1 MRGANKT
8 PAGAAPAEVAAR
20 ASEAAAGR
28 DRLGVLVF
36 TLSTHLPFFEIAEH
50 LAEQFGELE
59 LRAEVSTAGP
69 QRVQSVLEGKFAGVD
84 VLVVVGETGPAGEDQ
99 LMELVQ
105 WLLANGRQSL
115 AENLIFA
122 VLDEG
127 HSVAELPAFNRV
139 VLPRS
144 YFARTQQSGL
154 RLPWAASARES
165 WELVTAV
172 LDYAVGLG
180 AE

>member
-1 MRGANKT
+1 MRAHKT
-8 PAGAAPAEVAAR
+8 PARAAPAEVAAR
-20 ASEAAAGR
+20 ASEVAAGR

-50 LAEQFGELE
+50 LAEQFGELQ

-69 QRVQSVLEGKFAGVD
+69 QRVESVLEGKFAGVD
-84 VLVVVGETGPAGEDQ
+84 VLVVVGETGPDGEDQ

-105 WLLANGRQSL
+105 WLLANGRQPL

-122 VLDEG
+122 VIDDG
-127 HSVAELPAFNRV
+127 QRASDMPAFNRV

-172 LDYAVGLG
+172 LDYSLGLG

>member
-1 MRGANKT
+1 
-8 PAGAAPAEVAAR
+8 
-20 ASEAAAGR
+20 
-28 DRLGVLVF
+28 
-36 TLSTHLPFFEIAEH
+36 
-50 LAEQFGELE
+50 
-59 LRAEVSTAGP
+59 
-69 QRVQSVLEGKFAGVD
+69 
-84 VLVVVGETGPAGEDQ
+84 
-99 LMELVQ
+99 MELVQ
-105 WLLANGRQSL
+105 WLLANGRQAL

>member
-1 MRGANKT
+1 MRAHKT

-20 ASEAAAGR
+20 ASEVAAGR

-36 TLSTHLPFFEIAEH
+36 TLGTHLPFFEIAEH
-50 LAEQFGELE
+50 LAEQFGELQ

-69 QRVQSVLEGKFAGVD
+69 QRVESVLEGKFAGVD
-84 VLVVVGETGPAGEDQ
+84 VLVVVGETGPDGEDQ

-105 WLLANGRQSL
+105 WLLANGRQPL

-122 VLDEG
+122 VIDDG
-127 HSVAELPAFNRV
+127 QRASDMPAFNRV

-172 LDYAVGLG
+172 LDYSLGLG

>member
-1 MRGANKT
+1 MRANKT

-20 ASEAAAGR
+20 ASKAAAGR
-28 DRLGVLVF
+28 ARLGVLVF

-50 LAEQFGELE
+50 LAEQFGELD
-59 LRAEVSTAGP
+59 LKAEVSTAGP
-69 QRVQSVLEGKFAGVD
+69 HRVQSVLEGKFNAVD
-84 VLVVVGETGPAGEDQ
+84 VLVVVGETGPDGEDQ

-105 WLLANGRQSL
+105 WLLANGRSNM

-122 VLDEG
+122 VVDDGQRVGEF
-127 HSVAELPAFNRV
+127 PAFNRV

-172 LDYAVGLG
+172 LDHSLGLG